1 VTLVPAGSVSTHPV
15 LAGRVAV
22 VTGAGSGIGRSVAE
36 VLAGAGATVACA
48 DRDEAAADATV
59 DRIVDAGGAG
69 WAAHVDVADR
79 AQVVALVDGA
89 VDRFGRIDVMCNIAG
104 ISSSSLVTRDD
115 GDRLSSMI
123 DVTIKGA
130 FHGCEAAA
138 RHMTARG
145 RGSIV
150 NMSST
155 AIDVPTPGLAAYSS
169 CKAAVAMLTKV
180 LAVEVG
186 RYGVRANA
194 VAPGFTRTPMTVRPD
209 GDGDGAPGRA
219 VRSIDEMAE
228 QTALKRI
235 GEPPDVAATFLY
247 LASDASSFVTGQT
260 IRVNGG
266 ASMPW

>member
-1 VTLVPAGSVSTHPV
+1 VTEGPAAAVSTPPV

-48 DRDEAAADATV
+48 DRDEEAADATA
-59 DRIVDAGGAG
+59 DRIVAAGGAA
-69 WAAHVDVADR
+69 WVERVDVADR
-79 AQVVALVDGA
+79 AEVVALVDGA

-115 GDRLSSMI
+115 GARLSTMI

-186 RYGVRANA
+186 PFGVRANA
-194 VAPGFTRTPMTVRPD
+194 VAPGFTRTSMTVRPD
-209 GDGDGAPGRA
+209 GDGAPGRT
-219 VRSIDEMAE
+219 VRSIDAMAE